1 MHAVEP
7 VQRLRLLLHRLEE
20 TDPKQLPPEVEFHR
34 EMTEIF
40 MSVRDLHTNYF
51 LPAPFA
57 GQVAFLPF
65 MIADFMEGA
74 TRRYLVV
81 RVAAGFSDPT
91 FVPGVEVL
99 HWNGAPIERAVWV
112 NAQRFAGSNLEAR
125 HARGV
130 ATLTT
135 RPLLRT
141 LPPDEEWVNL
151 RFRSPSGTVEEMTFD
166 WMVGAP
172 PQLAT
177 AAASDGLEMQPFVA
191 AQAVD
196 VELEF
201 LHRTR
206 AALFRPRVVQAAE
219 RARATAAVTNS
230 GGDSLPTTMPAIFR
244 ARSVE
249 TPNGHFGYIGIR
261 TFNSSDPDRFVN
273 EFVRLSEALPQ
284 NGLMIDVRGNG
295 GGVILAGEQLLQVLT
310 PRRIEP
316 ETLQFINTPVN
327 LRICRRHGANSP
339 ITDLSPWVPS
349 IQQSIETGAVF
360 RVLFP
365 SVRQMP
371 AIESAS
377 VTTDQWCS
385 LPTLSAIARPIYSRL
400 ASRITRSA
408 RSSAWMPTPARAA
421 RMYGTT
427 TC

>member
-1 MHAVEP
+1 MSRSVSRPRSKNVKAASASQSKPRRLPPSARYLRRAHTAVRGELGAAETLPTFLAAAGGLTLSDRRRIVQQSLVLLEQNYVHLPLKKAMHAVEP

-151 RFRSPSGTVEEMTFD
+151 RFRSASGTVEGD
-166 WMVGAP
+166 DIR
-172 PQLAT
+172 L
-177 AAASDGLEMQPFVA
+177 DGRCSSA
-191 AQAVD
+191 IGD
-196 VELEF
+196 C
-201 LHRTR
+201 RS
-206 AALFRPRVVQAAE
+206 E
-219 RARATAAVTNS
+219 RRIGDAAVRC
-230 GGDSLPTTMPAIFR
+230 R
-244 ARSVE
+244 A
-249 TPNGHFGYIGIR
+249 
-261 TFNSSDPDRFVN
+261 SS
-273 EFVRLSEALPQ
+273 
-284 NGLMIDVRGNG
+284 
-295 GGVILAGEQLLQVLT
+295 
-310 PRRIEP
+310 
-316 ETLQFINTPVN
+316 
-327 LRICRRHGANSP
+327 
-339 ITDLSPWVPS
+339 
-349 IQQSIETGAVF
+349 
-360 RVLFP
+360 
-365 SVRQMP
+365 
-371 AIESAS
+371 
-377 VTTDQWCS
+377 
-385 LPTLSAIARPIYSRL
+385 
-400 ASRITRSA
+400 
-408 RSSAWMPTPARAA
+408 
-421 RMYGTT
+421 
-427 TC
+427 